1 MTNYYDTQPI
11 SGNSFRHN
19 IQSAFQTCY
28 WFFTV
33 LSVFLAVEGVVVSV
47 YTVVFGQSL
56 ALRGPA
62 GSMIRAINGF
72 EREQRLVLILFSLS
86 ILFLGIG
93 TIFQFYVVMDWLS
106 AHLCAGVA
114 VVLMYH
120 WYTHTVDVYNRY
132 NYKKEGS
139 EWRRRDDYRRSQV

>member
-1 MTNYYDTQPI
+1 MTTYYNTQALT
-11 SGNSFRHN
+11 GTSFGSE

-33 LSVFLAVEGVVVSV
+33 ISVFLAIEGVCVSV
-47 YTVVFGQSL
+47 YTVVFGYAL

-72 EREQRLVLILFSLS
+72 EREQRLVLIVFSLS
-86 ILFLGIG
+86 IFFLGIG
-93 TIFQFYVVMDWLS
+93 TIFQMYVVMDWLS
-106 AHLCAGVA
+106 AHLCASVA

-120 WYTHTVDVYNRY
+120 WYTHCVDVYNRY
-132 NYKKEGS
+132 NFRKETVD
-139 EWRRRDDYRRSQV
+139 WTRRDDYRRSAV